1 MANFLISAFSDEY
14 SPNFAEQLDGMK
26 SLGIGYIEP
35 RGIDK
40 NNISTLSDAAL
51 FSVRRMLDDASIGI
65 SAIGSPIGKITLED
79 DFDAYMAQ
87 YDQILRAAEILGTNR
102 IRMFSFFIP
111 EGEDPRKYRDG
122 VLRRLDVLI
131 SRAAKKNILLCHEN
145 ESRIYGEKLSEC
157 VDLMEQ
163 FGTDMK
169 FVFDP
174 CNFVQ
179 AEVDTWE
186 AYKELKPWIEYLH
199 IKDATAEKAI
209 CPAGEGIGHIS
220 EILADCN
227 KLDRD
232 IFVTLEPHL
241 RVFDGLNNLS
251 NMDDIV
257 MRYQYN
263 SSKEAFTAAF
273 NALDSIIKSL

>member
-14 SPNFAEQLDGMK
+14 SPMFSEQLEGMK
-26 SLGIGYIEP
+26 KLGIGYIEP

-40 NNISTLSDAAL
+40 NNVSVLSDAAL
-51 FSVRRMLDDASIGI
+51 EDARRMMDEAGIGV

-87 YDQILRAAEILGTNR
+87 FDQIMRAAEILGTKR

-111 EGEDPRKYRDG
+111 EGENPRKYRDA
-122 VLRRLDVLI
+122 VLSKLDVLI
-131 SRAAKKNILLCHEN
+131 SRAVKRNILLCHEN
-145 ESRIYGEKLSEC
+145 ESRIYGDKLEEC

-174 CNFVQ
+174 CNFIH
-179 AEVDTWE
+179 ADVDTWE
-186 AYKELKPWIEYLH
+186 AYKALKPWIEYVH

-209 CPAGEGIGHIS
+209 CPAGEGIGHIR
-220 EILADCN
+220 EILADC
-227 KLDRD
+227 KSLDRD
-232 IFVTLEPHL
+232 MFVTLEPHL

-263 SSKEAFTAAF
+263 SSQEAFTAAYD
-273 NALDSIIKSL
+273 ALQAIIKSL